1 MRNGWTRA
9 RGGGL
14 VASGSQL
21 TSRAW
26 ALDLARSGVFASDDS
41 LAFRVSQPLRVESG
55 GLNLNLP
62 IDYSYATLTATYGIR
77 TLALS
82 PTGRELD
89 AELAWNGRLFT
100 GEAAAS
106 LFLRKDPGHDAS
118 LPLDG
123 GVALR
128 WSREF

>member
-1 MRNGWTRA
+1 MRNGWTSA
-9 RGGGL
+9 NGGGL
-14 VASGSQL
+14 VASGSRL

-26 ALDLARSGVFASDDS
+26 SLDLARSGVFAKDDS

-55 GLNLNLP
+55 GLNLSLP
-62 IDYSYATLTATYGIR
+62 VDYSYETQTATYGIR

-89 AELAWNGRLFT
+89 AELAWYGRLFS
-100 GEAAAS
+100 GNAAAS
-106 LFLRKDPGHDAS
+106 LFLRKDPGHYAS
-118 LPLDG
+118 LPLDK

-128 WSREF
+128 WSTGF